1 MLSLMDVSFNTTL
14 VTVYRGG
21 ESTNV
26 APLKLFQ
33 YNSCY
38 CLSSS
43 HRPAPDWLP
52 EFQYNSCYCLSP
64 SLRLNISLGNR
75 FNTTLVTVYQ
85 SKGTKSMIDLGCFNT
100 TLVTVYH
107 FVRWMD
113 DKDVDVSIQL
123 LLLFIVGRL
132 QKQTGRTAFQY
143 NSCYCLSF
151 NCKIQ
156 KRLQSFNTTLVTV
169 YRNVNCDDTVS
180 LKFQYN
186 SCYCLSCF
194 RHLSYL
200 SCRNVSI
207 QLLLLFIPAI

>member
-100 TLVTVYH
+100 TLVTVYLDLALD
-107 FVRWMD
+107 F
-113 DKDVDVSIQL
+113 
-123 LLLFIVGRL
+123 LFGL
-132 QKQTGRTAFQY
+132 AFQY
-143 NSCYCLSF
+143 NSCYCLSKQF
-151 NCKIQ
+151 RCIKHG
-156 KRLQSFNTTLVTV
+156 KS
-169 YRNVNCDDTVS
+169 S
-180 LKFQYN
+180 FQYN
-186 SCYCLSCF
+186 SCYCLSCSCIYF
-194 RHLSYL
+194 SASFVCFNTTLVTVYL
-200 SCRNVSI
+200 TTSG
-207 QLLLLFIPAI
+207 